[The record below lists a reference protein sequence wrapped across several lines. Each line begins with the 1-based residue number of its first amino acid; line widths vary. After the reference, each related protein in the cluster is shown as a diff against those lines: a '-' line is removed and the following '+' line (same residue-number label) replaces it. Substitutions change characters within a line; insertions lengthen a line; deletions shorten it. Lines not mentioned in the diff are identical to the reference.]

1 MTLTMG
7 KRGTI
12 VIPKAIRDACK
23 LGEGASLD
31 VSLEDKAI
39 VLTPSITTRTRLDE
53 NFDAARSILEAN
65 GVTLE
70 MALAKLTEIKNRLE
84 DTKQDE
90 RPRAA

>member
-23 LGEGASLD
+23 LDEGTSLEI
-31 VSLEDKAI
+31 SLEDKTI
-39 VLTPSITTRTRLDE
+39 VLMPSITTRTRMDE
-53 NFDAARSILEAN
+53 NFDAARSILETN

-70 MALAKLTEIKNRLE
+70 MALAKLTEIKSRME
-84 DTKQDE
+84 DTEQDE